1 MEGRLR
7 RVISTQGASRAQQ
20 IDQVVVDLAIRS
32 AVERERVAQRRKLEH
47 GRACFRQLTA
57 ALASTGQ
64 ALGKV
69 KELLE
74 ETEREWLT
82 RHAAD
87 AAPCSP
93 GPTPIAR
100 GSGECLVPSFR
111 WHCPVF
117 RGLMARLGF
126 MVTSGKAARPCNRPA
141 HFGRRG
147 KGDDPIL
154 SWEPVLSEAEG
165 TPWGQQDHQWD
176 HDQVPLRW
184 PKSGAGTQRQQR
196 GHRQHADRRQH

>member
-7 RVISTQGASRAQQ
+7 RGISTQGASRAQQ

-57 ALASTGQ
+57 LASTGQ

-100 GSGECLVPSFR
+100 GQWRVPGTLISLALPRFPWADGE
-111 WHCPVF
+111 
-117 RGLMARLGF
+117 ARLHGD
-126 MVTSGKAARPCNRPA
+126 VWEGGPALQSTRPLWPPR
-141 HFGRRG
+141 
-147 KGDDPIL
+147 
-154 SWEPVLSEAEG
+154 EG
-165 TPWGQQDHQWD
+165 G
-176 HDQVPLRW
+176 
-184 PKSGAGTQRQQR
+184 
-196 GHRQHADRRQH
+196 